1 MVTKIAGHSTI
12 RKETLTS
19 RGVLA
24 TNWLINKGHF
34 SSDKRVLEV
43 ACNMCT
49 TSIELAQKYN
59 CHIEGVDL
67 NKTALEKVN
76 KMFRNAI

>member
-1 MVTKIAGHSTI
+1 MVTKIAIHFSTI

-49 TSIELAQKYN
+49 TSIELAQN
-59 CHIEGVDL
+59 IIATL
-67 NKTALEKVN
+67 RA
-76 KMFRNAI
+76 